1 MADPY
6 ISLITE
12 YTGDAKRAA
21 AKYKEAAVKAVTAA
35 AMRVLGGSDGAGFQ
49 TRDKGPGFA
58 FRLKVDEIVVDAKT
72 TKCVVSGSIVGYP
85 KPFVVSIGANPAAT
99 AAAQGS
105 NDRVIADCVDGAAE
119 DLVSRKLIPGARA
132 RFKQHGTNP

>member
-1 MADPY
+1 
-6 ISLITE
+6 
-12 YTGDAKRAA
+12 
-21 AKYKEAAVKAVTAA
+21 VKAVTGA
-35 AMRVLGGSDGAGFQ
+35 AMRVLGGSGGAGFQ

-58 FRLKVDEIVVDAKT
+58 FRLKVEEIALDAKT

-85 KPFVVSIGANPAAT
+85 KPFVVSIGANPTAT
-99 AAAQGS
+99 ATAQGS
-105 NDRVIADCVDGAAE
+105 GDKVIADCIGGAAE